1 MNRLGGAGA
10 MRVAMAANIRHGEVA
25 VVELDKVL
33 AREGACAFSADLE
46 VQR

>member
-1 MNRLGGAGA
+1 MTRLASAGV
-10 MRVAMAANIRHGEVA
+10 MRVHMAANIRHGEVA